1 MLVKDECL
9 TLNLENLNVEINL
22 SIEINKNII
31 PSAKSKNIKIEDIF
45 RVKDIN
51 FEVIYEKEID
61 KSASNN
67 SQIEKNTPKGG
78 IKDIIKENLKAQDKT
93 GSVFLIFD
101 R

>member
-9 TLNLENLNVEINL
+9 TLNLENLSVEINL

-51 FEVIYEKEID
+51 FEVIYEID

-78 IKDIIKENLKAQDKT
+78 IKDIIKENLKAQDRT